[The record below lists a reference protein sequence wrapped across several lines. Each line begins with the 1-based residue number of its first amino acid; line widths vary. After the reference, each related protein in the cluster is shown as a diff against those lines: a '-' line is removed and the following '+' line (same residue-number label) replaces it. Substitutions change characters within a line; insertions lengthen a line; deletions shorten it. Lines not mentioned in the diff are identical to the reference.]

1 MGGGGPVGGDPT
13 TRRRRCMVDR
23 GRWWAALQPGEVG
36 VGLASLGLRVDAAP
50 GEEPEGGLLFGWQV
64 AGVVEVLDVGSPI
77 RGEARVHARARR
89 GAAPGGRRS
98 RARVGQAWSRRP
110 RRPVGPGGCEIRRAR
125 PTAGTR
131 PRVQP
136 IPRAIAPPDGV
147 RPKSSSPSDS
157 RSCTLP
163 ATQSGRGREDERVGS
178 ESGEEAPI
186 DTRAGAASRCARFEQ
201 AAYALR
207 ARVLGAE
214 RRRALGLAR
223 LGAGAEARPARN
235 RWRGRGHGGKT
246 MFTLSE
252 RGRLALRSVG
262 RRRA

>member
-1 MGGGGPVGGDPT
+1 MARSVAIRRRGGVGAWLTGAGGGLPFSRVRWASAS
-13 TRRRRCMVDR
+13 RRWACGWTQLQARSQRADFSSA
-23 GRWWAALQPGEVG
+23 GRS
-36 VGLASLGLRVDAAP
+36 LASLKSSTSAARFEAKLESTLGHVAALRRAADGLERAWVRL
-50 GEEPEGGLLFGWQV
+50 GPE
-64 AGVVEVLDVGSPI
+64 
-77 RGEARVHARARR
+77 
-89 GAAPGGRRS
+89 
-98 RARVGQAWSRRP
+98 RP